1 MAGPC
6 MEALLAWRTLDD
18 STPALRVVISSY
30 TSRCQAPVHPKPPHK
45 DQAPNQ
51 TSTMAS
57 QSLDAAGEALGVVP
71 NALQPLAPPEWQACS
86 HRLPQPPPAAPHAA
100 ALCLGDKCPPA
111 LSLQFHLLLSRLACA
126 AVLAAG
132 ARCGRGR
139 HGGHCPRLSVRELD
153 VAQFAPAHHQHW
165 LGLPGGGPAVHDRR
179 RMLVPAAACA
189 PAHLPAVLLAALLSA
204 RAGTAGGTALAHQV
218 WWNDCS
224 PPDGSTTLLL
234 AAAPALAGRW

>member
-1 MAGPC
+1 MKRLSTMAGPC
-6 MEALLAWRTLDD
+6 MEALLAWRTLDR
-18 STPALRVVISSY
+18 LHSSSACRHQQLHQPLPG
-30 TSRCQAPVHPKPPHK
+30 TRAPRAAHK

-57 QSLDAAGEALGVVP
+57 QSPAAAGEAPGCGAQRP
-71 NALQPLAPPEWQACS
+71 AAARPPEWQACS

-111 LSLQFHLLLSRLACA
+111 LSLQLHLLLRRLARA

-132 ARCGRGR
+132 ARCGHAR
-139 HGGHCPRLSVRELD
+139 HGGPCPRPSVLD
-153 VAQFAPAHHQHW
+153 VAQFAPTHHQHW

-189 PAHLPAVLLAALLSA
+189 PARH
-204 RAGTAGGTALAHQV
+204 AGGAA
-218 WWNDCS
+218 
-224 PPDGSTTLLL
+224 GS
-234 AAAPALAGRW
+234 AAVGPRWHRPGAPGVVERLQPTRWEHHPAARGGPGPGR